1 MERYTEILVEYLGS
15 LSYKD
20 LSPEVVDKVKYLLYD
35 YLGHT
40 VYSCGETP
48 ANILCDVSRELGGVE
63 EATVIGYGYR
73 TNAVQAALINGA
85 MGHMTELDDTHR
97 GTMSH
102 PGDSMMAVALAVGE
116 KCCSKGEEII
126 TALVAGYETA
136 IRAGEAVMPSHY
148 FKGWHPSGTVNT
160 FGSAVVAGKL
170 LGLDNWKMRQAIGL
184 AGALTSGNF
193 AHIPERGMAKDF
205 NTGRAAA
212 SGLYAALL
220 AKQGFTGASNFFENQ
235 RGGFCLLYAD
245 SSDPSRLT
253 EGLGNGYKIMEVAHK
268 PYTACRH
275 IHAAIDASLN
285 IIKEKNVKY
294 DDVAAMKLRIF
305 ATGAK
310 FVDDKEPWLEEKG
323 LYGSRFSAQFNT
335 AVALLEGEE
344 GIMKLFDKQYVR
356 QMLDNP
362 ALHDMVQKTDVIY
375 DKELDKEFPNKWATI
390 VEIETVN
397 GERLTDR
404 VDYPKGEPEYPM
416 NRQELRNKFTKL
428 TGMAGL
434 SKEQQEKA
442 EKLCFELETLPDIR
456 SLVAQMV
463 IVVNG

>member
-1 MERYTEILVEYLGS
+1 
-15 LSYKD
+15 
-20 LSPEVVDKVKYLLYD
+20 
-35 YLGHT
+35 
-40 VYSCGETP
+40 
-48 ANILCDVSRELGGVE
+48 
-63 EATVIGYGYR
+63 
-73 TNAVQAALINGA
+73 
-85 MGHMTELDDTHR
+85 
-97 GTMSH
+97 
-102 PGDSMMAVALAVGE
+102 
-116 KCCSKGEEII
+116 
-126 TALVAGYETA
+126 
-136 IRAGEAVMPSHY
+136 
-148 FKGWHPSGTVNT
+148 
-160 FGSAVVAGKL
+160 
-170 LGLDNWKMRQAIGL
+170 
-184 AGALTSGNF
+184 
-193 AHIPERGMAKDF
+193 
-205 NTGRAAA
+205 
-212 SGLYAALL
+212 
-220 AKQGFTGASNFFENQ
+220 
-235 RGGFCLLYAD
+235 
-245 SSDPSRLT
+245 
-253 EGLGNGYKIMEVAHK
+253 MEVAHK

-362 ALHDMVQKTDVIY
+362 ALRDMVQKTDVIY

-463 IVVNG
+463 ISK